1 MTIKIIFIA
10 VFVSVIIFL
19 YYIYPNMKRPKWE
32 RRLISAKYLRD
43 RQFFKEADGVLE
55 KAISETPSATQLY
68 VTYFNNYSTQ
78 ENMEKIFR
86 TVSSGYEKTG
96 NPAAG
101 AVTAWCYIE
110 EGEFD
115 KAEKILE
122 NEETDDFCIENNL
135 PLKAR
140 FFYKKEEFEK
150 GEEEFEKFYKRLFPE
165 AESDY
170 ELYSEL
176 KPDELITL
184 VLLRKKINKSW
195 KATAK
200 IIPTESLH
208 TEYSWKNFHEKL
220 LEKRD
225 SFKIETGIYGD
236 NTNIYNSRKKELDE
250 TIETVENFLNVT

>member
-1 MTIKIIFIA
+1 MALKIIFIA

-43 RQFFKEADGVLE
+43 RQFFKQADEMLE

-68 VTYFNNYSTQ
+68 ITYFNNYSSL
-78 ENMEKIFR
+78 ENMEKLYK
-86 TVSSGYEKTG
+86 TVSAGYEKTG

-110 EGEFD
+110 EGEFE
-115 KAEKILE
+115 KAENILE
-122 NEETDDFCIENNL
+122 NDEIRDFCYENNL

-140 FFYKKEEFEK
+140 FFYKKSEYEEAERQFEQ
-150 GEEEFEKFYKRLFPE
+150 FYKKLFPE
-165 AESDY
+165 AETDY

-176 KPDELITL
+176 RPDELITL
-184 VLLRKKINKSW
+184 VILRKKISKSW

-200 IIPTESLH
+200 ILPVESLH
-208 TEYSWKNFHEKL
+208 AEDSWKIYYEKL
-220 LEKRD
+220 LEKKN
-225 SFKIETGIYGD
+225 SFNIETGIYG
-236 NTNIYNSRKKELDE
+236 NKENVLKSRKKELEE
-250 TIETVENFLNVT
+250 TLETVESFIHEN

>member
-1 MTIKIIFIA
+1 MALKIIFIA

-43 RQFFKEADGVLE
+43 RQFFQQADEMLE

-68 VTYFNNYSTQ
+68 ITYFNNYSTL
-78 ENMEKIFR
+78 ENMEKLYK
-86 TVSSGYEKTG
+86 TVSAGYEKTG

-110 EGEFD
+110 EGEFE
-115 KAEKILE
+115 KAEEILE
-122 NEETDDFCIENNL
+122 NEEISDFCYENNL

-140 FFYKKEEFEK
+140 FFYKKGEYEEGEKEFEQ
-150 GEEEFEKFYKRLFPE
+150 FYKKLFPE
-165 AESDY
+165 AGNDY

-176 KPDELITL
+176 RPEELITL
-184 VLLRKKINKSW
+184 VILRKKISKSW

-200 IIPTESLH
+200 LIPAESLH
-208 TEYSWKNFHEKL
+208 EEDSWKNYHKKL
-220 LEKRD
+220 LEKKE
-225 SFKIETGIYGD
+225 SFKVETGIYGSS
-236 NTNIYNSRKKELDE
+236 TNILARRTKELDE
-250 TIETVENFLNVT
+250 TLETVESFLSAI